1 MEYYD
6 VHWESFYLIPHL
18 PCFCSYGLVVND
30 SVEGKDNME
39 EKTREDADTSRI
51 YHISWRLF

>member
-39 EKTREDADTSRI
+39 EKTKEDADKI
-51 YHISWRLF
+51 QPKWHILM